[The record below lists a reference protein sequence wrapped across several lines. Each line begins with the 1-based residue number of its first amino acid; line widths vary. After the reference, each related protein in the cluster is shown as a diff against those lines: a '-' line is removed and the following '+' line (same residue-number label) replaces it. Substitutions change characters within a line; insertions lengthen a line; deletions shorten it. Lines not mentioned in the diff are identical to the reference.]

1 MNDPALY
8 PCFLGP
14 YAENDDL
21 LESLVV
27 GFLRDHVYWRRNLH
41 PEDAPVIPTGAN
53 RQPDYIAFESR
64 LRKELHQLSAALKR
78 SVPFHSPRY
87 IGHMVSD
94 LLIPGLAA
102 QMLALPYNPNNV
114 SAEAAPVTI
123 DLELKVGLQLAA
135 MIGYVAD
142 PTRADC
148 AFGHLTSGGTLAN
161 VQGLRLALA
170 MKAFPVALRAAGAPI
185 DALPDSDDAAFN
197 LAQTEIIALLERWRA
212 GLRDLPP
219 AERARWRERVE
230 HERVESLGLHGF
242 LARHPSLT
250 PPLVF
255 APSTAHYSWSK
266 GVKLLGLGR
275 EQLRLIPGRAMRL
288 DIDALEAAL
297 DDCRQRRQSVLMA
310 VGVLGSTEFG
320 TIDPL
325 DQLADLRARMQ
336 SRGLGFALHAD
347 AAWGGYLCTLFRTPE
362 GNLRDADTVGREFAR
377 FPTPA
382 VHAAI
387 AALQRMD
394 SVTIDPHKLGY
405 LPYGSGA
412 FVCRDQRAIALLS
425 ESADYV
431 FTEGDEGDFLAR
443 HRQLGRY
450 VPEGSKP
457 GANAAAVYVVHR
469 TLPLDFAHFGRLQAQ
484 SIRSTEAFL
493 AEAQAFVDR
502 CAEKARVL
510 VPFAPDS
517 NLVCLAINP
526 RGNTDPRVMSRFM
539 RQLHRRLSADPDKP
553 LQLGEYF
560 GSVTTLK
567 PDALGPTETRRVL
580 DALGFAPDAL
590 DHDEED
596 GDGDRIVVLRHT
608 LMHPF
613 LLDQGHG
620 GSYLAGYFEFLE
632 RQIDELIAHGEG

>member
-1 MNDPALY
+1 MNDPTLY
-8 PCFLGP
+8 PYFLGP

-41 PEDAPVIPTGAN
+41 PEDAPAIPTGAN
-53 RQPDYIAFESR
+53 RRPDYIAFESR
-64 LRKELHQLSAALKR
+64 LRRELHQLSAALKR

-102 QMLALPYNPNNV
+102 QILALPYNPNNV
-114 SAEAAPVTI
+114 SADAAPVTI

-135 MIGYVAD
+135 MIGYPAD
-142 PTRADC
+142 PARADC

-170 MKAFPVALRAAGAPI
+170 LKSFPVALRAAGVPLDGI
-185 DALPDSDDAAFN
+185 PGDDWAAFN
-197 LAQTEIIALLERWRA
+197 LAQPDAIALLERWQA
-212 GLRDLPP
+212 FLTGLPPSERRHWRDRVEQERIEALGMHAFFGRHRDLAPP
-219 AERARWRERVE
+219 Q
-230 HERVESLGLHGF
+230 
-242 LARHPSLT
+242 
-250 PPLVF
+250 VF

-266 GVKLLGLGR
+266 GVKMLGLGR
-275 EQLRLIPGRAMRL
+275 EQLRLIPGHAMRL
-288 DIDALEAAL
+288 DIDALAEAL
-297 DDCRQRRQSVLMA
+297 DDCLRRRQPVLMA

-325 DQLADLRARMQ
+325 DALADLRARLQ
-336 SRGLGFALHAD
+336 AQGLGFALHAD
-347 AAWGGYLCTLFRTPE
+347 AAWGGYLCTLFRASD
-362 GNLRDADTVGREFAR
+362 GGLRPADAVGREFAR

-387 AALQRMD
+387 GALARMD

-412 FVCRDQRAIALLS
+412 FVCRDQRAIGLLS

-431 FTEGDEGDFLAR
+431 FTEHDAGDFFVR

-469 TLPLDFAHFGRLQAQ
+469 TLPLDHAHFGRLQAQ
-484 SIRSTEAFL
+484 SVRSTEAFL
-493 AEAQAFVDR
+493 AEAHAFVER
-502 CAEKARVL
+502 AAPRVRAL

-526 RGNTDPRVMSRFM
+526 QGNTDPRVMNRFM
-539 RQLHRRLSADPDKP
+539 RRLHKRLSADPDKP

-560 GSVTTLK
+560 GSITTLK
-567 PDALGPTETRRVL
+567 PDALGAAETGRIL
-580 DALGFAPDAL
+580 AALGFADDAL
-590 DHDEED
+590 IEGEEE
-596 GDGDRIVVLRHT
+596 GDRIVVLRHT

-620 GSYLAGYFEFLE
+620 SSYLAGYFDFLE
-632 RQIDELIAHGEG
+632 RQIDALLTETAGG